1 MSIDADA
8 LLRSGDLDG
17 ARAVLIEAART
28 KPADIPTRLF
38 LFQLLAIQGEWDK
51 AEKQLAALARLSPE
65 AAMLSTVY
73 SQAIGAERDRAAV
86 FAGTATATIHGNAA
100 WAEGIAEAIRLEACG
115 DTTAARGSRDAA
127 FDQAP
132 DTPGT
137 IGDDDDDMRRFD
149 WIADADP
156 RFGPVMEA
164 IVGGRYGL
172 LPFEAVEAIDSEG
185 PRDLRDLVWY
195 PAEVTLRAGARIAV
209 LLPTRYPQLTNDSAE
224 RMARATRWSDN
235 GLGSGAHL
243 WACSDGDDL
252 ALPSIRRVRLG

>member
-1 MSIDADA
+1 MAIDADA

-17 ARAVLIEAART
+17 ARVALIEAART
-28 KPADIPTRLF
+28 QPADIPTRLF
-38 LFQLLAIQGEWDK
+38 LFQLLAVQGEWDK

-73 SQAIGAERDRAAV
+73 AQAIAAERDRAAV
-86 FAGTATATIHGNAA
+86 FAGTATAAIHGGAP
-100 WAEGIAEAIRLEACG
+100 WAQGIADALHVEAAG
-115 DTTAARGSRDAA
+115 DPAAAQALRDEA

-137 IGDDDDDMRRFD
+137 IGEGDDARRFE

-164 IVGGRYGL
+164 IAGGRYGL
-172 LPFEAVEAIDSEG
+172 LPFAEIEAIDSEG

-195 PAEVTLRAGARIAV
+195 PAEVTMKAGARVAM
-209 LLPTRYPQLTNDSAE
+209 LLPTRYPSLGDDPGE
-224 RMARATRWSDN
+224 RLARATGWSDG

-243 WACSDGDDL
+243 WSFSDGDDL
-252 ALPSIRRVRLG
+252 ALPSVRHVRFD

>member
-1 MSIDADA
+1 MAIDADA
-8 LLRSGDLDG
+8 LLRSGDLGG
-17 ARAVLIEAART
+17 ARAALVEAART
-28 KPADIPTRLF
+28 QPADVPTRLF
-38 LFQLLAIQGEWDK
+38 LFQLLAVEGEWDK

-73 SQAIGAERDRAAV
+73 SKAIAAERERAAV
-86 FAGTATATIHGNAA
+86 FAGTSTASIHGGAA
-100 WAEGIAEAIRLEACG
+100 WAQDIAEAIRIDASG
-115 DTTAARGSRDAA
+115 DTAAAQALRDAG

-137 IGDDDDDMRRFD
+137 IGEGTNARRFD

-172 LPFEAVEAIDSEG
+172 LPFAEVEAIDSEG

-195 PAEVTLRAGARIAV
+195 PAEVTLRAGARVAV
-209 LLPTRYPQLTNDSAE
+209 LLPTRYPALGNDPAE
-224 RMARATRWSDN
+224 RLARATGWADD
-235 GLGSGAHL
+235 GVGTGAHL
-243 WACSDGDDL
+243 WSFSDGDDV
-252 ALPSIRRVRLG
+252 ALPAVRRVRFD